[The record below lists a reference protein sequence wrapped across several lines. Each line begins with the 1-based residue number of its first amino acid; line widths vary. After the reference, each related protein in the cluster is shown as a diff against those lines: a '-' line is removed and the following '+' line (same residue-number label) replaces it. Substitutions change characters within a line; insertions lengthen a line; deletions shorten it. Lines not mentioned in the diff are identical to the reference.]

1 MHHPGMIV
9 VLLGLAAVAAE
20 AASKPNILVI
30 FADDMVG
37 LLCAVGCAYIAN
49 QWSIFFQLPNLHLS
63 PHSLSLYSPPPP
75 TLRQK
80 LPYT

>member
-1 MHHPGMIV
+1 MSRLSPVTIV

-37 LLCAVGCAYIAN
+37 LLSTQV
-49 QWSIFFQLPNLHLS
+49 
-63 PHSLSLYSPPPP
+63 PH
-75 TLRQK
+75 R
-80 LPYT
+80 

>member
-1 MHHPGMIV
+1 MENTFGCLLYVSQSVRQANAGEWLSLCLSLPLRRMHHPGMIV

-37 LLCAVGCAYIAN
+37 LL
-49 QWSIFFQLPNLHLS
+49 
-63 PHSLSLYSPPPP
+63 
-75 TLRQK
+75 
-80 LPYT
+80 